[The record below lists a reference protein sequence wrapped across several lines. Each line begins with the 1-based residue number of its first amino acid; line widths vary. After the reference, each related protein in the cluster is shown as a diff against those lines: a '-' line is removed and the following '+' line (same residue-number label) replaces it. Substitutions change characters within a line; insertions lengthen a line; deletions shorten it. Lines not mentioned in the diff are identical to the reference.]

1 MLNAEE
7 PTVTFFDSAGK
18 VISDLG
24 GGATFKS
31 FTNNAL
37 HIDRQAAK
45 DGPAVKDGA
54 VTVSTANLKDSKAV
68 LKMWDNDKAE
78 GKPVAEIKGKDLS
91 KEKMPKG
98 IKSFT
103 LTRG

>member
-1 MLNAEE
+1 M
-7 PTVTFFDSAGK
+7 TFFDSAGK

-31 FTNNAL
+31 FPNNAL
-37 HIDRQAAK
+37 NIDRQAAK
-45 DGPAVKDGA
+45 DGPAIKDGA

-78 GKPVAEIKGKDLS
+78 GKPVAEIKARIYRKRKCRRALS
-91 KEKMPKG
+91 L
-98 IKSFT
+98 S
-103 LTRG
+103 R